1 MTGRA
6 RASAGAGPGALL
18 SAHWPAVCVLLVIVA
33 SSYKWRVRDPTEAV
47 SGSFDIANLVEIG
60 LFGAVGLGLLVAFRR
75 DLPLRHPPRGPLAAG
90 AGYIGLL
97 VVSASYSPYPAYA
110 VVRAGEALVVLALAA
125 ALARHASRAQLHGVA
140 HAFVGLV
147 VASVAVGVLVP
158 FPVVSPLQV
167 GRFTW
172 LSIHPNVSSVFSA
185 LALVLA
191 VSHLSARTTAP
202 GPRWGRPVH
211 AVAAAVCAGALLASQ
226 TRGAAAGALAGCAL
240 VVLLHQPLRARVQL
254 ALALPPLAGLLGF
267 AASSWITGF
276 VTRGEDP
283 EQLATLNA
291 RTDLWGVAV
300 EAVERRPLFGYGVG
314 SPRGIFYE
322 ATGLGGGHNEIINVV
337 VEVGLVGLAVWT
349 AFVAGLL
356 VRSLRGP
363 RGGGPV
369 PDAPVLL
376 ATTATI
382 VIAGIFYDGPGAIA
396 TLSSTWLF
404 VVAGWL
410 GALTRPAGVRLPT
423 LSERV
428 RPPAAPAPGPAP
440 ASAAPRR

>member
-1 MTGRA
+1 MTVGARA
-6 RASAGAGPGALL
+6 RARGGPRSFLA
-18 SAHWPAVCVLLVIVA
+18 AHWPALCVLLIIVA
-33 SSYKWRVRDPTEAV
+33 SSYKWRVRNPTDAV
-47 SGSFDIANLVEIG
+47 SGSFDLANLVEIG

-90 AGYIGLL
+90 AGYIGLV

-125 ALARHASRAQLHGVA
+125 ALGRHASRAQLHGVA
-140 HAFVGLV
+140 HAFVALVVVSAAVGLV
-147 VASVAVGVLVP
+147 LP

-172 LSIHPNVSSVFSA
+172 LSVHPNVSSVFSA
-185 LALVLA
+185 LALVIA
-191 VSHLSARTTAP
+191 VSHLSARTPPP
-202 GPRWGRPVH
+202 GPRWGRPAH
-211 AVAAAVCAGALLASQ
+211 AAAAAVCAAALLASQ

-254 ALALPPLAGLLGF
+254 ALALPPVVGLLGF
-267 AASSWITGF
+267 AASTWITGF

-291 RTDLWGVAV
+291 RTDLWTVAV

-322 ATGLGGGHNEIINVV
+322 ATGLGGGHNEVINVV

-349 AFVAGLL
+349 AFVVGLL
-356 VRSLRGP
+356 VRSVRRPG
-363 RGGGPV
+363 GGGPV
-369 PDAPVLL
+369 VDAPVLL
-376 ATTATI
+376 GSTATI

-404 VVAGWL
+404 VVAGWIGVL
-410 GALTRPAGVRLPT
+410 QRPAPVHLPT
-423 LSERV
+423 LSARV
-428 RPPAAPAPGPAP
+428 RPPTAPARWPAP
-440 ASAAPRR
+440 ATGARPR